1 MNNKM
6 KWAQEE
12 DGLTVTKNETVF
24 WQSETRK
31 ETQLPIKYFTRGT
44 KTTKIELMN
53 TANIIFFFPIL
64 LCIFTFIVVA
74 KKAFFFPSFK
84 ILYNSCGCQVF
95 LF

>member
-1 MNNKM
+1 MKSLDVRRNDLIAIKRYNNHKIMNNKM
-6 KWAQEE
+6 KWAQKE

-53 TANIIFFFPIL
+53 TANIISFSQSSFAFL
-64 LCIFTFIVVA
+64 L
-74 KKAFFFPSFK
+74 
-84 ILYNSCGCQVF
+84 L
-95 LF
+95 L